1 MPIVSVF
8 YGMIIRIYYSDHNP
22 PHLHVSYGDKEM
34 MVGIRTGGILKGGF
48 PKRLKNA
55 IEEWRLLHKD
65 ELLAAWNDAQQLRV
79 IRKIKPLE

>member
-1 MPIVSVF
+1 MPIVSAF

-22 PHLHVSYGDKEM
+22 PHFHVSYGDKEM
-34 MVGIRTGGILKGGF
+34 VVGIRTGRILKGGF

-65 ELLAAWNDAQQLRV
+65 ELLAAWNDAQQLRA

>member
-22 PHLHVSYGDKEM
+22 PHFHVNYGDKEI
-34 MVGIRTGGILKGGF
+34 MVGIRTGRILKGGF